1 MVERTRVCVERN
13 LEARMLVVRPGRKKA
28 GAVVEHFVR
37 RSGKAGVGL
46 AWQINMAKYESEYD
60 RM

>member
-1 MVERTRVCVERN
+1 MKTS
-13 LEARMLVVRPGRKKA
+13 LGARALAVRPGRKNA
-28 GAVVEHFVR
+28 VEEVVEHFVR